1 MKSRDRESDGL
12 IRIDEARRTARVR
25 PANENAAPV
34 TTFETDDDELDAF
47 EVEFEPEEE
56 TRH

>member
-12 IRIDEARRTARVR
+12 IRIDEARRTASVR
-25 PANENAAPV
+25 PANENAAPLA
-34 TTFETDDDELDAF
+34 TFEKGDDAF
-47 EVEFEPEEE
+47 DEFEIEFEPEGE